1 MSGQGN
7 GLSVAPGQGQ
17 PLNIQQADPRANGIR
32 SLGAPQLQNPMAARN
47 PYAQQ
52 QFRGTPNFQA
62 QPIDRIGSNGVF
74 TPRTG
79 GMEPM
84 PNQMPPTIGPN
95 GQPISNAGAGFGN
108 GLQPSYNPGQMGP
121 GSDRIGSSGNAG
133 YSPTQPMMTRN
144 GMIGANGMPVFGRN
158 GMQPGVGVQ
167 GNDQLWNGQRLDSMP
182 MGQMP
187 GPMVPQT
194 GLLGQMPGRA
204 RYPWQGP
211 AEDYQNGGPD
221 MGGGSGGY

>member
-1 MSGQGN
+1 MSGQGS

-32 SLGAPQLQNPMAARN
+32 SQGQLMRP
-47 PYAQQ
+47 QQ
-52 QFRGTPNFQA
+52 QPGM
-62 QPIDRIGSNGVF
+62 
-74 TPRTG
+74 PRTG
-79 GMEPM
+79 GVEPM
-84 PNQMPPTIGPN
+84 PNQMAPTIGPN

-108 GLQPSYNPGQMGP
+108 GLQPSYTPSQMGP
-121 GSDRIGSSGNAG
+121 GTDRIGSSGNAG

-144 GMIGANGMPVFGRN
+144 GMIGANGMPVVGRN
-158 GMQPGVGVQ
+158 GMQPGIGVQ
-167 GNDQLWNGQRLDSMP
+167 GNYQLWNGQRLDSMP

-187 GPMVPQT
+187 GPIVPQT

-211 AEDYQNGGPD
+211 AEDYQNGGSD
-221 MGGGSGGY
+221 GGGGGGY